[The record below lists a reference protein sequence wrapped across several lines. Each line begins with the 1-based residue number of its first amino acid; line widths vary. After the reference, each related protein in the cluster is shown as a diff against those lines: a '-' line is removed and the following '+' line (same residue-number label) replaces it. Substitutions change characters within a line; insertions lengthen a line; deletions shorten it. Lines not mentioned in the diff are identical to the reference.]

1 MEWRC
6 KDRFKDKQIKMKKNV
21 KTFKQFERMN
31 EQEDDMFITGGDS
44 SAKQNNKYSFDHPI
58 LWIQSLNGEIQW
70 MTVTNYGNMGP
81 LERGLQ
87 NVMEDGMC
95 DTCTVLD
102 IKGGINGKSQCDI
115 FAGEASPSGK
125 KDLYVEGC
133 NVIHTYSD
141 SDF

>member
-1 MEWRC
+1 
-6 KDRFKDKQIKMKKNV
+6 MKKNIP
-21 KTFKQFERMN
+21 TFKQFKRMD
-31 EQEDDMFITGGDS
+31 EQYMDRDSYSGIDGNTYPKYGD
-44 SAKQNNKYSFDHPI
+44 KYSFDHPI

>member
-1 MEWRC
+1 
-6 KDRFKDKQIKMKKNV
+6 MKKNIP
-21 KTFKQFERMN
+21 TFKQFERMN
-31 EQEDDMFITGGDS
+31 EQE
-44 SAKQNNKYSFDHPI
+44 NKYSFDHPI

-70 MTVTNYGNMGP
+70 MTVTIYGNIGP
-81 LERGLQ
+81 LEGGLQ

-102 IKGGINGKSQCDI
+102 IKGGIRGESECDI
-115 FAGEASPSGK
+115 FAGEARPSGT

-133 NVIHTYSD
+133 NIIDTYRD

>member
-1 MEWRC
+1 
-6 KDRFKDKQIKMKKNV
+6 MKKNV

-31 EQEDDMFITGGDS
+31 ERHFFDENYPSGKKSDDDMFIAKGDS
-44 SAKQNNKYSFDHPI
+44 GPKYGDKYSFDHPI